1 MAHKYSSDFLKARQ
15 GMPLELKIKLSQSRI
30 KQFYDN
36 FLGNVYISF
45 SGGKDSTVL
54 LDLVRKIYPNVIAVF
69 VDTGLEYPEIKD
81 FVRTI
86 DNVEW
91 LKPKM
96 PFHKVVEK
104 YGYPVISKEQAQ
116 FIQQFRVAKSKKTRD
131 TRWNGNKYGRG
142 KISEKW
148 KFLLNTDIKISEE
161 CCNVMKKNPSKQY
174 EKQTNRKPYVGT
186 MTGESALRVQKY
198 LRESCNAFDNKR
210 PTSTPLAFWKEDDV
224 WAYIKTNSLPYSKIY
239 DMGFERTGCM
249 FCMFGVHLEKGE
261 NRFQK
266 MAKTHPKQ
274 YDYCINKLGCGKV
287 LDTIGVNYKIQKGLF
302 SMAKITK
309 NSGGVV

>member
-1 MAHKYSSDFLKARQ
+1 MNNEILKQRQ
-15 GMPLELKIKLSQSRI
+15 SLSLEAKILMTNKKIREWY
-30 KQFYDN
+30 KHWEGD
-36 FLGNVYISF
+36 VYVSF

-54 LDLVRKIYPNVIAVF
+54 LDLVRKIYPNVPAVF

-81 FVRTI
+81 FVRNI

-91 LKPKM
+91 VRPKM
-96 PFHKVVEK
+96 PFFKVIEK
-104 YGYPVISKEQAQ
+104 YGYPVISKEQSQ

-131 TRWNGNKYGRG
+131 TRWNGNEYGRG

-148 KFLLNTDIKISEE
+148 KYLLKTDIKISEE

-174 EKQTNRKPYVGT
+174 EKQTNKKPYVGT

-198 LRESCNAFDNKR
+198 LREGCNAFDNKR
-210 PTSTPLAFWKEDDV
+210 PTSTPIAFWKEDDV

-266 MAKTHPKQ
+266 MAKSHPKE

-287 LDTIGVNYKIQKGLF
+287 LDTIGVNYKPQKGLF
-302 SMAKITK
+302 GK
-309 NSGGVV
+309 SGGVV